1 MDVYEQ
7 MAERIR
13 RSRYAIALTG
23 AGISV
28 ESGIPDFRSADGLWS
43 KYDPQEFAYIESFR
57 ANPAKVWKMLVELD
71 EILLRAKPNGAH
83 LSLAELEKRGILR
96 VVITQN
102 VDSLHQRAG
111 STGVVEFHGNNR
123 VLRCDEC
130 GWRVPREA
138 VSLTSLPPLCACG
151 SALRPDL
158 VFFGE
163 AIPAAAYNQALVAA
177 EKCDFML
184 IVGTSASV
192 APASHLPLLAKRKG
206 AFLLEINPRASELTH
221 HLTDLRIAEPAG
233 VALPAMLTAI
243 DNNDHS

>member
-43 KYDPQEFAYIESFR
+43 KYDPLEFAYIESFR

-71 EILLRAKPNGAH
+71 EVLLKAKPNGAH

-96 VVITQN
+96 AVVTQN

-111 STGVVEFHGNNR
+111 SMVVVEFHGNNR
-123 VLRCDEC
+123 TLRCDAC

-138 VSLTSLPPLCACG
+138 VSLAILPPMCSCG

-177 EKCDFML
+177 EKCDFMV

-206 AFLLEINPRASELTH
+206 AFLLEINPRASELSH

-233 VALPAMLTAI
+233 IALPAILTAI
-243 DNNDHS
+243 DNKDHS